1 MPDDL
6 PLGRETDYPQTYDP
20 DLLRSIPRADARR
33 DAGIQEPPP
42 FDGADIWNAYEISWL
57 DTTGKPTAYVGELS
71 FPATSTNIVE
81 SKSLKLYLNSL
92 NQERHASAGDV
103 AEVIRRDL
111 VAVIEAS
118 VTVTLTPV
126 ADTAGWRI
134 HALPG
139 ECIDD
144 LDVDPDLELEL
155 ELDLS
160 VAGADPDPD
169 LLEGSI
175 DEANQV
181 EETLHSHLL
190 RTNCPITNQPDWA
203 SILIRYRGPKINRQ
217 NLLSYLISY
226 RHHQAFHEACVE
238 RMFMDISRH
247 CRPAGLTVHA
257 RYTRRGGLD
266 INPFRSNFETGVENL
281 RLCRQ

>member
-6 PLGRETDYPQTYDP
+6 PLGRETDYPETYDS

-33 DAGIQEPPP
+33 DAGIQEPLP
-42 FDGADIWNAYEISWL
+42 FDGVDIWNAYEISWL
-57 DTTGKPTAYVGELS
+57 DQGGKPTAYVGELS

-92 NQERHASAGDV
+92 NHERHAAADDV

-111 VAVIEAS
+111 VPVIEAN
-118 VTVTLTPV
+118 VTVTLTSV
-126 ADTAGWRI
+126 VNTQGWPL

-144 LDVDPDLELEL
+144 LEV
-155 ELDLS
+155 DLS
-160 VAGADPDPD
+160 LAGADPDPD

-190 RTNCPITNQPDWA
+190 RSNCPITNQPDWA
-203 SILIRYRGPKINRQ
+203 SVLIRYRGPKINRQ

-238 RMFMDISRH
+238 RMFMDIRRN

-266 INPFRSNFETGVENL
+266 INPFRSDFETGIENL
-281 RLCRQ
+281 RLWRQ